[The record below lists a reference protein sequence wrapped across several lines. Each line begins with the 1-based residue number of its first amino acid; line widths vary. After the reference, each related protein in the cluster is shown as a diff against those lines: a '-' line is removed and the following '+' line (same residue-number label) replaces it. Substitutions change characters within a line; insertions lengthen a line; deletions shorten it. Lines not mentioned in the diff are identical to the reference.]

1 MSKGRL
7 QALIYLLAVLALIL
21 LARLIELQLFH
32 HDFYKQKA
40 EDQRRR
46 IINLAAERGDI
57 YDRRG
62 HVLATTLDTFSV
74 AVNPRIFSSPEA
86 LSKLLGEPVGALSK
100 KRAFSWVKRKIA
112 VELAAKLRSA
122 KIAGVLLL
130 PDKKRVYP
138 KGRLAAQ
145 ILGFTGLDNEGLSGV
160 ELAWDRYLK
169 GKEGRLITESD
180 PLGYELPQ
188 MPEREEAAHP
198 GMNVTLTIDEPVQYL
213 AERELAKILK
223 QFKASAGNI
232 IVMDVENGEILALAG
247 LPDFDPNEYQKSGFH
262 LWKSRALDVYEPGS
276 TFKVITACAGLQE
289 GVIEPDEKLKAL
301 DTLEIGG
308 KVIENSHPI
317 DWPGSRISL
326 SFMLEKSINTG
337 AAQVSLKLGPER
349 FYKMIR
355 EFGFGEATGLGL
367 YGESRGIVKPPQAW
381 YKPDIAMMSFGQS
394 IAVTP
399 LQLLAAYAAIA
410 HGGVRIKPVLIKK
423 IESPDGTFVRSA
435 SAEELNRVLSLRV
448 TEQAKKLMENVVL
461 FGSGKR
467 AQMKYFRVGGKTGT
481 AQKALPGGRGYM
493 KNHFIA
499 SFCGFA
505 PLDDPRIAILVLV
518 DDPQGVIWG
527 ETVAGPAFKTVME
540 GTLRYLNVK
549 PDTSPLHPS
558 P

>member
-7 QALIYLLAVLALIL
+7 QALVYLLAILALIL

-86 LSKLLGEPVGALSK
+86 LSKLLNQPVGALSK
-100 KRAFSWVKRKIA
+100 KRAFSWVKRKIT
-112 VELAAKLRSA
+112 VELAAKVRA
-122 KIAGVLLL
+122 EKIRGVFLL

-138 KGRLAAQ
+138 KGRLASQ

-169 GKEGRLITESD
+169 GREGRLVTESD

-188 MPEREEAAHP
+188 MPEREEERAHP
-198 GMNVTLTIDEPVQYL
+198 GMNVTLTIDETVQYL

-232 IVMDVENGEILALAG
+232 IVMDVESGEILALAG
-247 LPDFDPNEYQKSGFH
+247 LPDFDPNEYQRSNFH

-289 GVIEPDEKLKAL
+289 GVIQPDEKLKAL
-301 DTLEIGG
+301 NTLEIGG
-308 KVIENSHPI
+308 KVIENSHSI

-326 SFMLEKSINTG
+326 SFMLERSVNTG

-349 FYKMIR
+349 FYKQIR
-355 EFGFGEATGLGL
+355 EFGFGDTTGIGL
-367 YGESRGIVKPPQAW
+367 FGESRGIVKPPEEW

-399 LQLLAAYAAIA
+399 LQLLAAYTTIA
-410 HGGVRIKPVLIKK
+410 RGGVRVKPTLVKK
-423 IESPDGTFVRSA
+423 IESPDGTFVRS
-435 SAEELNRVLSLRV
+435 SAPEELNRVLSPR
-448 TEQAKKLMENVVL
+448 TSEQAKQLMENVVL
-461 FGSGKR
+461 FGSGRR
-467 AQMKYFRVGGKTGT
+467 AQMKHFRVGGKTGT

-493 KNHFIA
+493 KNRFIA

-505 PLDDPRIAILVLV
+505 PLNEPKLAALVLV

-540 GTLRYLNVK
+540 ETLRYLNVK
-549 PDTSPLHPS
+549 PDMIQ
-558 P
+558 